1 MKRTLPACLLALLSL
16 ALPLSAQTTPAPA
29 APAVPAAPATAPK
42 TAVDT
47 AADKAAAAA
56 NKVTG
61 KAKDAAKG
69 AKDKADKATAVVKA
83 IPFYGEVA
91 AVDAA
96 AKTVTIGENVYQI
109 TDTTVIHN
117 ADKPAK
123 LEDVVAG
130 KKIGGNYKT
139 VEGKKEIVKLNVGV
153 KQDSAKPAPKAKT
166 DSKTKPAAPAP
177 ADADA
182 AKKKAA

>member
-1 MKRTLPACLLALLSL
+1 MISL

-29 APAVPAAPATAPK
+29 APATPATAPK

-47 AADKAAAAA
+47 ATDKAAAAA
-56 NKVTG
+56 NKATG

-69 AKDKADKATAVVKA
+69 AKDKADKATAAVKA
-83 IPFYGEVA
+83 VPFYGEVA

-96 AKTVTIGENVYQI
+96 AKTVTIGENVYQVSA
-109 TDTTVIHN
+109 TTVIHN

-123 LEDVVAG
+123 FEDVVVG

-153 KQDSAKPAPKAKT
+153 KQESAKPAPKAKA
-166 DSKTKPAAPAP
+166 DDKAKPAAPAP
-177 ADADA
+177 AADA
-182 AKKKAA
+182 SKKKAA